1 MLKGKTVVLAVSG
14 SIAAYKSAGLARSLK
29 KLGADVQVLMTK
41 NATYFINPIT
51 FESLTGTKCLI
62 DTFDRNFEFSVEHV
76 ALAKKADLVLLAPAS
91 ANVIGKIAAGER
103 YARRRKLVR
112 WTLGAAAAVLL
123 AVCAGTAW
131 HFLSTPDIY
140 RVYENTG
147 DAVTTVTLDDGTH
160 VWLNARTKLTLP
172 EAFGPTQ
179 RNVQLAG
186 AAFFEVARDE
196 AAPFVVSTDKLRVR
210 VLGTSFCMQAYEGS
224 QQAEVVLEHGS
235 VRLQTLAGVNLVT
248 LQPDQRALYDAAD
261 DNLAITQV
269 KASHLVLTQYDLVTM
284 SDATLHEIISHIE
297 TTFGVRLSVPG
308 RYGDKRYTFNYQRS
322 NSLEEVL
329 NIVEY
334 LTGEHCEV
342 IYRKK

>member
-1 MLKGKTVVLAVSG
+1 MTDCITMIKYQGLGNDYLVLDPNKNRVQLQGKK
-14 SIAAYKSAGLARSLK
+14 IALMCQRGFG
-29 KLGADVQVLMTK
+29 LGADGVL
-41 NATYFINPIT
+41 YGPVDINGKMGVHIYNSDGSEAAISGNGVCIFAKYLMDNEYVT
-51 FESLTGTKCLI
+51 EKKFAIETLSGTI
-62 DTFDRNFEFSVEHV
+62 EVE
-76 ALAKKADLVLLAPAS
+76 
-91 ANVIGKIAAGER
+91 
-103 YARRRKLVR
+103 
-112 WTLGAAAAVLL
+112 
-123 AVCAGTAW
+123 C
-131 HFLSTPDIY
+131 
-140 RVYENTG
+140 
-147 DAVTTVTLDDGTH
+147 
-160 VWLNARTKLTLP
+160 LNARATEFRVNMGKASFLSREIPVTGEVREVINEPFTFNKKEYKATCLT
-172 EAFGPTQ
+172 
-179 RNVQLAG
+179 
-186 AAFFEVARDE
+186 
-196 AAPFVVSTDKLRVR
+196 VV
-210 VLGTSFCMQAYEGS
+210 QAYEGS

-235 VRLQTLAGVNLVT
+235 VRLQTPAGVNLVT

-269 KASHLVLTQYDLVTM
+269 NASHLVLTQYDLVTM

>member
-1 MLKGKTVVLAVSG
+1 MDDTIIMDSVIQKYFAGETSEQEEKYLLAWLEESEEHRKYFFELKSLWGAHRVFEESTDLSRFASFMRSTDHRIG
-14 SIAAYKSAGLARSLK
+14 SI
-29 KLGADVQVLMTK
+29 V
-41 NATYFINPIT
+41 
-51 FESLTGTKCLI
+51 
-62 DTFDRNFEFSVEHV
+62 
-76 ALAKKADLVLLAPAS
+76 
-91 ANVIGKIAAGER
+91 AGER
-103 YARRRKLVR
+103 STRRRRLVR

-235 VRLQTLAGVNLVT
+235 VRLQTPAGVNLVT

-269 KASHLVLTQYDLVTM
+269 NASHLVLTQYDLVTM

>member
-1 MLKGKTVVLAVSG
+1 MDDTIIMDSVIQKYFAGETSEQEEKYLLAWLEESEEHRKYFFELKSLWGARRVFEESTD
-14 SIAAYKSAGLARSLK
+14 LAR
-29 KLGADVQVLMTK
+29 
-41 NATYFINPIT
+41 F
-51 FESLTGTKCLI
+51 
-62 DTFDRNFEFSVEHV
+62 
-76 ALAKKADLVLLAPAS
+76 AS
-91 ANVIGKIAAGER
+91 FMRSTDHRIGKIAAGER

-131 HFLSTPDIY
+131 LFFSAPKIY

-160 VWLNARTKLTLP
+160 VWLNARTRLTLP

-235 VRLQTLAGVNLVT
+235 VRLQTPAGVNLVT

-269 KASHLVLTQYDLVTM
+269 NASHLVLTQYDLVTM

>member
-1 MLKGKTVVLAVSG
+1 M
-14 SIAAYKSAGLARSLK
+14 R
-29 KLGADVQVLMTK
+29 
-41 NATYFINPIT
+41 
-51 FESLTGTKCLI
+51 
-62 DTFDRNFEFSVEHV
+62 
-76 ALAKKADLVLLAPAS
+76 
-91 ANVIGKIAAGER
+91 
-103 YARRRKLVR
+103 
-112 WTLGAAAAVLL
+112 
-123 AVCAGTAW
+123 
-131 HFLSTPDIY
+131 
-140 RVYENTG
+140 
-147 DAVTTVTLDDGTH
+147 
-160 VWLNARTKLTLP
+160 LNARTKLTLP

-235 VRLQTLAGVNLVT
+235 VRLQTPAGVNLVT

-269 KASHLVLTQYDLVTM
+269 NASHLVLTQYDLVTM

>member
-1 MLKGKTVVLAVSG
+1 MCGIVGYVGGREACPVLLKGLHRLEYRGYDSAGVAMVGKDGALNVYKCKGKVSDLEHFLEGKELGG
-14 SIAAYKSAGLARSLK
+14 SI
-29 KLGADVQVLMTK
+29 
-41 NATYFINPIT
+41 
-51 FESLTGTKCLI
+51 
-62 DTFDRNFEFSVEHV
+62 
-76 ALAKKADLVLLAPAS
+76 
-91 ANVIGKIAAGER
+91 
-103 YARRRKLVR
+103 
-112 WTLGAAAAVLL
+112 
-123 AVCAGTAW
+123 
-131 HFLSTPDIY
+131 
-140 RVYENTG
+140 YENTG

-235 VRLQTLAGVNLVT
+235 VRLQTPAGVNLVT

-269 KASHLVLTQYDLVTM
+269 NASHLVLTQYDLVTM

>member
-1 MLKGKTVVLAVSG
+1 MDDTIIMDAVIQKYFAGETSEQEEKYLLAWLEESEEHRKYFFELKSLWGARRVFAESTD
-14 SIAAYKSAGLARSLK
+14 LARFTSF
-29 KLGADVQVLMTK
+29 MRST
-41 NATYFINPIT
+41 
-51 FESLTGTKCLI
+51 
-62 DTFDRNFEFSVEHV
+62 DRRI
-76 ALAKKADLVLLAPAS
+76 AQ
-91 ANVIGKIAAGER
+91 IAAG
-103 YARRRKLVR
+103 AQSAKRRRRLVR

-123 AVCAGTAW
+123 ALCAGTAW
-131 HFLSTPDIY
+131 HFLATPDIY
-140 RVYENTG
+140 RVYENAG
-147 DAVTTVTLDDGTH
+147 NAVTTVTLDDGTH

-235 VRLQTLAGVNLVT
+235 VRLQTPAGVNLVT

-269 KASHLVLTQYDLVTM
+269 NASHLVLTQYDLVTM

-322 NSLEEVL
+322 SSLEEVL

>member
-1 MLKGKTVVLAVSG
+1 M
-14 SIAAYKSAGLARSLK
+14 RS
-29 KLGADVQVLMTK
+29 
-41 NATYFINPIT
+41 
-51 FESLTGTKCLI
+51 TGH
-62 DTFDRNFEFSVEHV
+62 R
-76 ALAKKADLVLLAPAS
+76 
-91 ANVIGKIAAGER
+91 IGKIAAGER

-131 HFLSTPDIY
+131 LFFSAPKIY

-160 VWLNARTKLTLP
+160 VWLNARTRLTLP

-235 VRLQTLAGVNLVT
+235 VRLQTPAGVNLVT

-269 KASHLVLTQYDLVTM
+269 NASHLVLTQYDLVTM

-297 TTFGVRLSVPG
+297 TTFGVRLSVAG
-308 RYGDKRYTFNYQRS
+308 RYDDKRYTFNYQRS

>member
-1 MLKGKTVVLAVSG
+1 MEV
-14 SIAAYKSAGLARSLK
+14 YAG
-29 KLGADVQVLMTK
+29 M
-41 NATYFINPIT
+41 
-51 FESLTGTKCLI
+51 
-62 DTFDRNFEFSVEHV
+62 
-76 ALAKKADLVLLAPAS
+76 
-91 ANVIGKIAAGER
+91 GER
-103 YARRRKLVR
+103 REI
-112 WTLGAAAAVLL
+112 VL
-123 AVCAGTAW
+123 
-131 HFLSTPDIY
+131 PDS
-140 RVYENTG
+140 
-147 DAVTTVTLDDGTH
+147 TH
-160 VWLNARTKLTLP
+160 VWLNARTRLTLP

-186 AAFFEVARDE
+186 AAFFEVARDK

-235 VRLQTLAGVNLVT
+235 VRLQTPAGVNLVT

-269 KASHLVLTQYDLVTM
+269 NASHLVLTQYDLVTM

-297 TTFGVRLSVPG
+297 TTFGVRLSVAG
-308 RYGDKRYTFNYQRS
+308 RYDDKRYTFNYQRS

>member
-1 MLKGKTVVLAVSG
+1 MT
-14 SIAAYKSAGLARSLK
+14 AA
-29 KLGADVQVLMTK
+29 ADLYCVMG
-41 NATYFINPIT
+41 NPIAHSRSPWIHAR
-51 FESLTGTKCLI
+51 FAHLTGQSLHYERRLVPL
-62 DTFDRNFEFSVEHV
+62 DGFAQ
-76 ALAKKADLVLLAPAS
+76 ALQSFAAEGGRGCNITVPFKLEAAQLATTRS
-91 ANVIGKIAAGER
+91 ER
-103 YARRRKLVR
+103 
-112 WTLGAAAAVLL
+112 
-123 AVCAGTAW
+123 
-131 HFLSTPDIY
+131 
-140 RVYENTG
+140 
-147 DAVTTVTLDDGTH
+147 
-160 VWLNARTKLTLP
+160 
-172 EAFGPTQ
+172 
-179 RNVQLAG
+179 VQLAG

-235 VRLQTLAGVNLVT
+235 VRLQTPAGVNLVT

-269 KASHLVLTQYDLVTM
+269 NASHLVLTQYDLVTM

>member
-1 MLKGKTVVLAVSG
+1 MRSTDHRIG
-14 SIAAYKSAGLARSLK
+14 SI
-29 KLGADVQVLMTK
+29 V
-41 NATYFINPIT
+41 
-51 FESLTGTKCLI
+51 
-62 DTFDRNFEFSVEHV
+62 
-76 ALAKKADLVLLAPAS
+76 
-91 ANVIGKIAAGER
+91 AGER
-103 YARRRKLVR
+103 STRRRRLVR

-235 VRLQTLAGVNLVT
+235 VRLQTPAGVNLVT

-261 DNLAITQV
+261 DNLASTQV
-269 KASHLVLTQYDLVTM
+269 NASHLVLTQYDLVTM

>member
-1 MLKGKTVVLAVSG
+1 MDDTIIMDSVIQK
-14 SIAAYKSAGLARSLK
+14 YFAGETSEQEEK
-29 KLGADVQVLMTK
+29 
-41 NATYFINPIT
+41 Y
-51 FESLTGTKCLI
+51 
-62 DTFDRNFEFSVEHV
+62 
-76 ALAKKADLVLLAPAS
+76 LLAWLEESEEHRKYFFELKSLWGARRVFEESTDLAHFAS
-91 ANVIGKIAAGER
+91 FMRSTGHRIGKIAAGER

-131 HFLSTPDIY
+131 HVLSTPDIY

-235 VRLQTLAGVNLVT
+235 VRLQTPAGVNLVT

-269 KASHLVLTQYDLVTM
+269 NASHLVLTQYDLVTM